1 MSIANW
7 CVMAACLLPVVT
19 VGLAKGSLGRV
30 SRRNGGYDNHHPR
43 EWEQKL
49 TGWQQRAIAA
59 QKNGFEALP
68 LFVAGVLIAQMNHA
82 NQSNIDLLAIS
93 FIGIRCLY
101 VAAYLAD
108 KATLRS
114 LIWFAGVAAS
124 ITLFCI
130 S

>member
-1 MSIANW
+1 MSVANW

-68 LFVAGVLIAQMNHA
+68 LFIAGVVIAQLNHA
-82 NQSNIDLLAIS
+82 TPGTIDILALS
-93 FIGIRCLY
+93 FIAIRCVYIALY
-101 VAAYLAD
+101 LTD
-108 KATLRS
+108 KAILRS
-114 LIWFAGVAAS
+114 LVWSFGVAVS
-124 ITLFCI
+124 ISLFCI

>member
-1 MSIANW
+1 MTIANW
-7 CVMAACLLPVVT
+7 CVLAACLLPVVT

-59 QKNGFEALP
+59 QNNGFEALP
-68 LFVAGVLIAQMNHA
+68 LFIAGVLIAQQNHA
-82 NQSNIDLLAIS
+82 NQSTIDMLALG
-93 FIGIRCLY
+93 FIAVRCGY

-108 KATLRS
+108 KASLRS
-114 LIWFAGVAAS
+114 IVWAIGVGFS
-124 ITLFCI
+124 IALFCI
-130 S
+130 G

>member
-7 CVMAACLLPVVT
+7 CVMVACLLPVVT

-30 SRRNGGYDNHHPR
+30 SRREGGYDNHHPR

-49 TGWQQRAIAA
+49 SGWQQRAIAA

-68 LFVAGVLIAQMNHA
+68 LFIAGVLIAQMNHA
-82 NQSNIDLLAIS
+82 NQNTIDLLALS
-93 FIGIRCLY
+93 FIVIRCFY

-114 LIWFAGVAAS
+114 LIWFAGVGVS
-124 ITLFCI
+124 IALFSI
-130 S
+130 G

>member
-82 NQSNIDLLAIS
+82 NQNTIDLLAIS

-124 ITLFCI
+124 IALFCI
-130 S
+130 G